1 MTRNSAL
8 SAKGAAQRTKDLSKL
23 MENPLNVAVAA
34 NGSAPRNL

>member
-23 MENPLNVAVAA
+23 MENPRSMPL
-34 NGSAPRNL
+34 